1 MTKISGPKSGDLL
14 FPSDNYEGFATLDLA
29 MQGDNLD
36 YPLVWGSQAR
46 TKSFAGRTIIFYTDD
61 ERFNAMGNAVTY
73 GHVYWKLWERP
84 DKVWW
89 SGAPSFVEVNFS
101 TSNAQ
106 PFWVAASQ
114 IGKKRQ
120 LSRLFQE
127 KGMRCWV
134 DMNVAERWEEL
145 NLVGVP
151 KGWSAYATHQQKYMD
166 ESLIMH
172 QYELAQAHAMSD
184 NIKFAVY
191 AHNKEV
197 EQLCMRQGWL
207 YIPEDWSKR
216 DASKAAKKAALQAEI
231 EIKDDRADKQLL
243 TLEAWA

>member
-1 MTKISGPKSGDLL
+1 MIQGEKSGDFL
-14 FPSDNYEGFATLDLA
+14 FPSDNYEGFATLDRS
-29 MQGDNLD
+29 MQGDSFD

-46 TKSFAGRTIIFYTDD
+46 TKSFQGRTIIFYTDD
-61 ERFNAMGNAVTY
+61 NRFTALGSAVMY
-73 GHVYWKLWERP
+73 GHVFWKLWERP
-84 DKVWW
+84 DKVWQ

-127 KGMRCWV
+127 HGMRCWA
-134 DMNVAERWEEL
+134 DLNVAERWEEL
-145 NLVGVP
+145 NLIGVP
-151 KGWSAYATHQQKYMD
+151 RGWQAYATHQQKYYD
-166 ESLIMH
+166 ESLLMH
-172 QYELAQAHAMSD
+172 QYELACTHAMSD

-197 EQLCMRQGWL
+197 ERLCMRMGWL

-216 DASKAAKKAALQAEI
+216 DASKAAKRMALQS
-231 EIKDDRADKQLL
+231 EIKSTKKLI
-243 TLEAWA
+243 TLEAFV

>member
-1 MTKISGPKSGDLL
+1 MITGEKSGDFL
-14 FPSDNYEGFATLDLA
+14 FPSDNYEGFATLDGS
-29 MQGDNLD
+29 MQGDCFD

-46 TKSFAGRTIIFYTDD
+46 TKSFQGKTIIFYTDD
-61 ERFNAMGNAVTY
+61 WRFNVMGNAVMY
-73 GHVYWKLWERP
+73 GHVFWKLWERP
-84 DKVWW
+84 DKVWQ

-127 KGMRCWV
+127 HGMRCWV
-134 DMNVAERWEEL
+134 DLNVAERWEEL

-151 KGWSAYATHQQKYMD
+151 RGWQAYATRIHKNDSIESIQHQA
-166 ESLIMH
+166 
-172 QYELAQAHAMSD
+172 ELAAAHAMSD
-184 NIKFAVY
+184 NIKYAVFG
-191 AHNKEV
+191 HRKEI
-197 EQLCMRQGWL
+197 EHLCMRNGWL

-216 DASKAAKKAALQAEI
+216 DASKAAKRAALHS
-231 EIKDDRADKQLL
+231 EIKITEPKKRT
-243 TLEAWA
+243 TLEQWC

>member
-1 MTKISGPKSGDLL
+1 MKLTGEKSGDFLW
-14 FPSDNYEGFATLDLA
+14 PSDNYEGFATLDSEK
-29 MQGDNLD
+29 QGDAFD
-36 YPLVWGSQAR
+36 YPLAWGSQAR
-46 TKSFAGRTIIFYTDD
+46 TKSLAGRTIHFYVDD
-61 ERFNAMGNAVTY
+61 SRFNALGNAVVY
-73 GHVYWKLWERP
+73 GHIYWKLWERP

-134 DMNVAERWEEL
+134 DLNVAERWEEL

-151 KGWSAYATHQQKYMD
+151 RGWMAYATHQQKYMGLD
-166 ESLIMH
+166 VLQH
-172 QYELAQAHAMSD
+172 QYELACAHAMSD
-184 NIKFAVY
+184 NVRFAVY

-197 EQLCMRQGWL
+197 ERICMRNGWL
-207 YIPEDWSKR
+207 YIPEDWSKK
-216 DASKAAKKAALQAEI
+216 DAAKAAKRAAMHSDIIITDERKEPQLKTLLQ
-231 EIKDDRADKQLL
+231 
-243 TLEAWA
+243 WC

>member
-1 MTKISGPKSGDLL
+1 MKITGEKSGDFLW
-14 FPSDNYEGFATLDLA
+14 PSDNYEGFATLDIA
-29 MQGDNLD
+29 KQGDAFD

-46 TKSFAGRTIIFYTDD
+46 TRSFAGRTILFYTDD
-61 ERFNAMGNAVTY
+61 ERFNAMGNAVMY
-73 GHVYWKLWERP
+73 GSLFWKLWERP
-84 DKVWW
+84 DKVWQ
-89 SGAPSFVEVNFS
+89 SGAPSFCEVNFS

-134 DMNVAERWEEL
+134 DLNVAERWEEL

-151 KGWSAYATHQQKYMD
+151 RGWMAYATHQQKYMD
-166 ESLIMH
+166 LAVLQH
-172 QYELAQAHAMSD
+172 QYELAAAHAMSD
-184 NIKFAVY
+184 NIRFAVY

-197 EQLCMRQGWL
+197 ERLCMRSGWL

-216 DASKAAKKAALQAEI
+216 DTRKAAAREANRISPGQ
-231 EIKDDRADKQLL
+231 R
-243 TLEAWA
+243 TLIQVGISC

>member
-1 MTKISGPKSGDLL
+1 MKLTGPKSGDFL

-29 MQGDNLD
+29 MLGDSFD

-46 TKSFAGRTIIFYTDD
+46 TKSFKGKTIIFYTDD
-61 ERFNAMGNAVTY
+61 ERFNALGNAVMY
-73 GHVYWKLWERP
+73 GHVFWKLWERP

-134 DMNVAERWEEL
+134 DLNVAPRWEEL

-151 KGWSAYATHQQKYMD
+151 KGWSAFATRVHKND
-166 ESLIMH
+166 SPETITH
-172 QYELAQAHAMSD
+172 QYELACSHAMSD

-191 AHNKEV
+191 GHRKEL
-197 EQLCMRQGWL
+197 EQLCMRNGWI
-207 YIPEDWSKR
+207 YVPEDWSR
-216 DASKAAKKAALQAEI
+216 PDAVKAAKRLEMKALQSEI
-231 EIKDDRADKQLL
+231 VIDHQKPSLMSLK
-243 TLEAWA
+243 AWC